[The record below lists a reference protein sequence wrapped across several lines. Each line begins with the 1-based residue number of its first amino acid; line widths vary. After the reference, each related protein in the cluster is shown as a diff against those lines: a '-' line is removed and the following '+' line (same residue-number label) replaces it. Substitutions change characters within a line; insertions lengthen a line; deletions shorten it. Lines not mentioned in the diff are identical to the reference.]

1 MLKKEK
7 MNSNIYLFSEAHA
20 FGFSNVIEM
29 VTLTSIKFESKQN
42 KTTSRT
48 VSFKNTCLSRTSKSD
63 GIDKVVYEES
73 TSCKKRKI
81 GELTLGTNV
90 SSTDTEGQTDDF
102 IENFKWDDWISP
114 RSPSELD
121 AAAIKLQKVYKSY
134 RTRRNLAD
142 CTVVVEELWY
152 VQLSF
157 AIPVVV
163 ASTTFLFS

>member
-1 MLKKEK
+1 
-7 MNSNIYLFSEAHA
+7 
-20 FGFSNVIEM
+20 M

-48 VSFKNTCLSRTSKSD
+48 VSFKNTCLSQTSKSD
-63 GIDKVVYEES
+63 GIHKVVYEES

-90 SSTDTEGQTDDF
+90 SSTNTVPQTDDF
-102 IENFKWDDWISP
+102 IEKFKRDDWISP
-114 RSPSELD
+114 QSPSELD

-134 RTRRNLAD
+134 RTTRNLAD
-142 CTVVVEELWY
+142 CAVVVKELWY

-163 ASTTFLFS
+163 AKYNILILMILLIVAGGRH

>member
-1 MLKKEK
+1 
-7 MNSNIYLFSEAHA
+7 
-20 FGFSNVIEM
+20 M
-29 VTLTSIKFESKQN
+29 VTLTSIKCESKQN
-42 KTTSRT
+42 KTTSGT
-48 VSFKNTCLSRTSKSD
+48 VSFENTCLSQTNKSD

-90 SSTDTEGQTDDF
+90 SSTNTEGQTYDF
-102 IENFKWDDWISP
+102 IEKFKQDDWISP

-142 CTVVVEELWY
+142 CAVVVEELWC
-152 VQLSF
+152 VLLSF
-157 AIPVVV
+157 AIPAVV
-163 ASTTFLFS
+163 AKYNILILMILLIVAGGRY